1 MIIYS
6 VTVSVLP
13 EISEEWLQWMKE
25 VHIPEV
31 LSTGHFLS
39 YRMMR
44 LLSPESEDGSE
55 TFNIQYECESVLSLE
70 HYLNEHAP
78 KLQAKHQMRYENQF
92 VAFRTVLQ
100 LV

>member
-6 VTVSVLP
+6 VTVSILP
-13 EISEEWLQWMKE
+13 EISENWLQWMKE

-55 TFNIQYECESVLSLE
+55 TYNIQYECESVLTLDR
-70 HYLNEHAP
+70 YLNDHAP
-78 KLQAKHQMRYENQF
+78 RLREEHNRRYENQF
-92 VAFRTVLQ
+92 FAFRTILQ